1 MTEKSPTSAYTV
13 WLRLGRA
20 GWNLLPLLI
29 AISGWFAT
37 LFLCRVMLTR
47 ERAQIVQTAALSA
60 RRIQSK
66 IISSIGARVA
76 PLEALAARWETAA
89 KLESEANELH
99 RKHPEFESIT
109 WVPPEKDASP
119 PAHRT
124 LISATG
130 PAAQGGRKFLVSIP
144 VFHQEILAGRLTV
157 VLRTDEW
164 MKAVV
169 DAEIPPGYGGLIAER
184 NERIYLRDLS
194 AGSGPPPYYSEVPVD
209 VYGTPWVVQVWPT
222 RDEWTGSYQI
232 LSALSLIIGL
242 LIYVSGALAVSS
254 RRRAQQ
260 LERAKHEMVTHHDQ
274 LQQANQRL
282 ETVIQASPFAIV
294 AMDLEG
300 NVKSWNLAA
309 ERIFG
314 WLSEEAIGQPPPFI
328 PAEHMAEFREKIERT
343 AAGELITG
351 LERRRLKK
359 DGTSIDVA
367 VWTAPLRNGQAT
379 VCGIIAAITDI
390 SEKKG
395 LEEQLRHS
403 QKLEA
408 VGRLAGGVAH
418 DFNNLLTIINGYA
431 HMMLKSLPVSDRLHN
446 HAEEILKAGN
456 QAAALTAQLLA
467 FSRRQIIQPKSV
479 DLNHVITDIE
489 KMLRRVIG
497 EDIVFRTNLSPALQR
512 VKADPNQM
520 GQVLINLAANARD
533 AMPRGGMLT
542 LTTENVTLT
551 EQEGAEL
558 GDLPAGSYVRLT
570 VSDTGEGMSAETRS
584 HLFEPFF
591 TTKEVGKGT
600 GLGLSSVYGSVR
612 QNGGG
617 ITVTSEPGKGTT
629 FSIFLSQ
636 LQHTPAEE
644 TVPARNGTGGG
655 SETILLVEDEAPL
668 RNVLR
673 EALANAGYR
682 ILEACDGADALWKW
696 EKEARTIDLLIT
708 DVVMPLVN
716 GRELARRLGTTGAT
730 DAGALHVRLRRRR
743 DRLSWHSGSRNQL
756 HPKTFSARCPADQ
769 GSRSFGRAQARRCP
783 PAPLSGREQRHGID
797 EAVAPVSQS
806 IPASEFARAV

>member
-1 MTEKSPTSAYTV
+1 VTDKHPTSAYAV
-13 WLRLGRA
+13 WRRLARA

-60 RRIQSK
+60 KRIQTK
-66 IISSIGARVA
+66 IIASIGARVA
-76 PLEALAARWETAA
+76 PLEALGARSESDA
-89 KLESEANELH
+89 KLESESNELH
-99 RKHPEFESIT
+99 RKYPEFESIA
-109 WVPPEKDASP
+109 WVPADKDAVRPSR
-119 PAHRT
+119 RT
-124 LISATG
+124 TISATG
-130 PAAQGGRKFLVSIP
+130 APATGGRKFLVSIP
-144 VFHQEILAGRLTV
+144 VFHQEIFAGYLIA

-169 DAEIPPGYGGLIAER
+169 DAEIPPGYGASISEH
-184 NERIYLRDLS
+184 NERIYLHDLS
-194 AGSGPPPYYSEVPVD
+194 ASSGPPPYYSDLPVD
-209 VYGTPWVVQVWPT
+209 VYGTTWVVQVWPT
-222 RDEWTGSYQI
+222 RDQWTGSYQI
-232 LSALSLIIGL
+232 LSALSLVIGL
-242 LIYVSGALAVSS
+242 LIYVSGARAVSA
-254 RRRAQQ
+254 RRQARE
-260 LERAKHEMVTHHDQ
+260 LESARQEMVIHQED
-274 LQQANQRL
+274 LRQANQRL

-294 AMDLEG
+294 AMDLAG
-300 NVKSWNLAA
+300 NVQSWNLAA

-314 WLSEEAIGQPPPFI
+314 WRSEEVIGQPPPFI
-328 PAEHMAEFREKIERT
+328 TPEHSEEFQDKIART
-343 AAGELITG
+343 AAGDLVAN
-351 LERRRLKK
+351 LERRRCRK

-367 VWTAPLRNGQAT
+367 VWTAPLRDAQAS
-379 VCGIIAAITDI
+379 VCGIIAAITDV

-403 QKLEA
+403 QKMEA

-418 DFNNLLTIINGYA
+418 DFNNLLTIINGYG

-467 FSRRQIIQPKSV
+467 FSRRQIIQPKSI

-497 EDIVFRTNLSPALQR
+497 EDIVFRTDLSPALQR

-542 LTTENVTLT
+542 VTTENVTLSEREGT
-551 EQEGAEL
+551 ELAG
-558 GDLPAGSYVRLT
+558 LPAGSYVKLT

-591 TTKEVGKGT
+591 TTKEIGKGT

-617 ITVTSEPGKGTT
+617 ISVSSERGKGTT
-629 FSIFLSQ
+629 FSIYLSQ
-636 LQHTPAEE
+636 LQE
-644 TVPARNGTGGG
+644 TAQTETAVAARNGAGGG
-655 SETILLVEDEAPL
+655 SETILLVEDEPAL
-668 RNVLR
+668 RNMLR
-673 EALANAGYR
+673 ATLANAGYR
-682 ILEACDGADALWKW
+682 VLEASDGADAFWKW
-696 EKEARTIDLLIT
+696 EKEAGSIHLLIT

-716 GRELARRLGTTGAT
+716 GRELARRLGQLAPRMQVLYMSGYAADVIAYHGILEAGTHFIQKPFLP
-730 DAGALHVRLRRRR
+730 DALRIKVRDVL
-743 DRLSWHSGSRNQL
+743 D
-756 HPKTFSARCPADQ
+756 
-769 GSRSFGRAQARRCP
+769 ARRTVDVRP
-783 PAPLSGREQRHGID
+783 PIYQGAASGMGLMK
-797 EAVAPVSQS
+797 P
-806 IPASEFARAV
+806 

>member
-1 MTEKSPTSAYTV
+1 VSEKPTSAYAV

-66 IISSIGARVA
+66 INTSMAARVA
-76 PLEALAARWETAA
+76 PLEALAPPEQTGVQWQSDVTEV
-89 KLESEANELH
+89 KQ
-99 RKHPEFESIT
+99 KYPEFESIAWLPAKKST
-109 WVPPEKDASP
+109 AR

-124 LISATG
+124 SIS
-130 PAAQGGRKFLVSIP
+130 PAVTLDTSRHKFLVSVP
-144 VFHQEILAGRLTV
+144 VFHQEAFTGRV
-157 VLRTDEW
+157 IAVLHTGEW
-164 MKAVV
+164 MKAMV
-169 DAEIPPGYGGLIAER
+169 DSEIPSGYGGSISDD
-184 NERIYLRDLS
+184 NQRIYVRA
-194 AGSGPPPYYSEVPVD
+194 AGSNPPPYYSEVPVD

-222 RDEWTGSYQI
+222 HDEWTGSYQI
-232 LSALSLIIGL
+232 LSALSLVIGL
-242 LIYVSGALAVSS
+242 LIYVSGALVVSARRQS
-254 RRRAQQ
+254 RE
-260 LERAKHEMVTHHDQ
+260 LESAEQEMATHQED
-274 LQQANQRL
+274 LRQANERL

-294 AMDLEG
+294 AMDLAG
-300 NVKSWNLAA
+300 NVESWNLAA
-309 ERIFG
+309 ERMFG
-314 WLSEEAIGQPPPFI
+314 WRSDEVIGQPPRFI
-328 PAEHMAEFREKIERT
+328 PCEYGAEFREKIERT
-343 AAGELITG
+343 VAGELLLG
-351 LERRRLKK
+351 LERRHCRK
-359 DGTSIDVA
+359 DGSSIDVA
-367 VWTAPLRNGQAT
+367 VWTAPLRNAQTA
-379 VCGIIAAITDI
+379 VCGIIAAITDV

-418 DFNNLLTIINGYA
+418 DFNNLLTIINGYG
-431 HMMLKSLPVSDRLHN
+431 HMMLKSLPASDRLHN

-467 FSRRQIIQPKSV
+467 FSRRQIIQPRPV
-479 DLNHVITDIE
+479 DLNHVITDLE

-497 EDIVFRTNLSPALQR
+497 EDILFRTNLSPALQR
-512 VKADPNQM
+512 VKADSNQM

-542 LTTENVTLT
+542 LTTENVMLT
-551 EQEGAEL
+551 GREAAGL
-558 GDLPAGSYVRLT
+558 GDLPDGAYVKLT

-617 ITVTSEPGKGTT
+617 ITVASEPGRGTT
-629 FSIFLSQ
+629 FSIYMSQ
-636 LQHTPAEE
+636 LQEIVPAE
-644 TVPARNGTGGG
+644 VAIPARKIAGGG

-668 RNVLR
+668 RNMLR

-682 ILEACDGADALWKW
+682 VLEATDGADALWKW
-696 EKEARTIDLLIT
+696 EREARTIDLLIT
-708 DVVMPLVN
+708 DVVMPIVN
-716 GRELARRLGTTGAT
+716 GRELAGRLAQIAPRMQVLYMSGYAADVIAYHGILEAGTNFIQKPFLP
-730 DAGALHVRLRRRR
+730 DALRMKVRDVL
-743 DRLSWHSGSRNQL
+743 D
-756 HPKTFSARCPADQ
+756 ARKPAD
-769 GSRSFGRAQARRCP
+769 GRPPVYAAAHQRDCP
-783 PAPLSGREQRHGID
+783 TS
-797 EAVAPVSQS
+797 
-806 IPASEFARAV
+806 